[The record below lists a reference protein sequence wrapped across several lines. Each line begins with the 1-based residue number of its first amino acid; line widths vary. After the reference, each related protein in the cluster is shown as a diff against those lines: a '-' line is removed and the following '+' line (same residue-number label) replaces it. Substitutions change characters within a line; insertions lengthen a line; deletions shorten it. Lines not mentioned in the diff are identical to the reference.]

1 MLPAATIRRLATP
14 GLART
19 ASILLPSRADAYCSV
34 WCRGSA
40 APPAC
45 PHPPPPAAVL
55 EPGQKLVP
63 RLLGGP
69 VGGSLA
75 EEPHPHGGDVPWEGG
90 AGPCPGAAV
99 CDSLVTWQPGRV

>member
-40 APPAC
+40 APSA
-45 PHPPPPAAVL
+45 
-55 EPGQKLVP
+55 
-63 RLLGGP
+63 
-69 VGGSLA
+69 
-75 EEPHPHGGDVPWEGG
+75 
-90 AGPCPGAAV
+90 
-99 CDSLVTWQPGRV
+99 